1 MQSVIIALM
10 VLVLFALCFV
20 GFWAYSLLRRQIV
33 ARRNEMCSG
42 RFDVTKA
49 VQKKQANQD
58 KPDGALSRVLT
69 EAGLDITPVMLLSAL
84 FAVIFVVGSMAAVLF
99 GAVAF
104 LVVLVGVI
112 LGTGLFI
119 AAKRKQRCELI
130 GEQLIRVLPQLSA
143 GVASSLTLER
153 ALRVAAKHAPEPL
166 NLELA
171 IVLSQASYGIPLDKA
186 FATLAKRTNN
196 KDAAS
201 LASSLRVQRRF
212 GGSLV
217 TVIDLV
223 TSHANAKVRME
234 RELKSELSGTKLA
247 QWFVSLAMPAIF
259 LLSFVTNS
267 EFARFYTQE
276 PLGWAV
282 LGGAAAMEVVGVY
295 LCKRITTPRHKLDA

>member
-10 VLVLFALCFV
+10 ALVLVALCFV

-69 EAGLDITPVMLLSAL
+69 EAGLDITPVMLLSAVL
-84 FAVIFVVGSMAAVLF
+84 AVIFVVGSMAAVLF

-112 LGTGLFI
+112 LGTGFFI
-119 AAKRKQRCELI
+119 AARRKQRCELI

-171 IVLSQASYGIPLDKA
+171 IVLSQASYGIPLDEA

-259 LLSFVTNS
+259 LLSFATNS

>member
-69 EAGLDITPVMLLSAL
+69 EAGLDITPVMLLSAVL
-84 FAVIFVVGSMAAVLF
+84 AVVFVVGSMAAVLF

-112 LGTGLFI
+112 LGTGFFI

-171 IVLSQASYGIPLDKA
+171 IVLSQASYGIPLDEA
-186 FATLAKRTNN
+186 FATLAQRTNN